1 MPHKDHGGAL
11 LKAGPD
17 DGLAE
22 GQFIAYASVFGNVDS
37 YGDVVEPGAFTDT
50 LTAWEAKGAP
60 IPLLFGHNMA
70 DPDFNIGHVVTAEE
84 DGHGLKVLC
93 QLDLESPKGAQ
104 VHRLLKGR
112 RIGELSFAYDVLES
126 QPVKS
131 AELGDYVSLKRLDLH
146 EVSVVPIGANRATS
160 VVAVKGDQGVT
171 SKKDEGV
178 MNVKEQ
184 KAAAVAKMRAIV
196 DGAKAAGV
204 ELTDEEAL
212 EVSGLLD
219 EVKGFDEQIKKSLDS
234 QALVAAVEKLGAG
247 IEPVVNESEKSGMGA
262 MTKGRFLGLSGKS
275 AKDAAGKLAGQMLG
289 QAGGVKSLTAA
300 GTTVTGTP
308 LVSQSPIELDK
319 VPTSFLDVLAVA
331 QHNTQAYQYLR
342 QTVRENNAAVWEA
355 GNKPESKFTVEN
367 VEAKLAT
374 VAHTSEGV
382 DRYTLIDNAALGDFL
397 SAEMIDGL
405 RHAVEAQVL
414 NGDGTGKNMLGV
426 LATSGV
432 LTQAF
437 ATDLVTTTRK
447 AITSLEALGR
457 KPGVYVL
464 SPTDWEALELARNT
478 SGSFDLAHT
487 AVDRAARKLHG
498 VPVTVSTALPA
509 KTAVLL
515 DLDAVK
521 VDTDT
526 HGLIVEWGT
535 KGDDFVQNASRL
547 LVEGRFGVSVL
558 RPSGVVKIATAAA

>member
-11 LKAGPD
+11 LKAGPG

-22 GQFIAYASVFGNVDS
+22 GQFVAYASVFGNVDS
-37 YGDVVEPGAFTDT
+37 YGDVVEPGAFTET
-50 LTAWEAKGAP
+50 LNAWAAKGAP

-70 DPDFNIGHVVTAEE
+70 DPDFNIGHVVKAEE

-104 VHRLLKGR
+104 VHRMLKGKR
-112 RIGELSFAYDVLES
+112 VDNLSFAYDVLDS

-131 AELGDYVSLKRLDLH
+131 EELGNYVSLKKLDLH

-171 SKKDEGV
+171 TKKNEGV

-184 KAAAVAKMRAIV
+184 KAAAVAKMQGIV

-212 EVSGLLD
+212 EVSDLLGKV
-219 EVKGFDEQIKKSLDS
+219 EECNVQIKASLDS
-234 QALVAAVEKLGAG
+234 QALVAAVEKLGKG
-247 IEPVVNESEKSGMGA
+247 VEPVVNEGEKSGMSVN
-262 MTKGRFLGLSGKS
+262 KCRFLGLSGKS
-275 AKDAAGKLAGQMLG
+275 AKDAASKLAGQMLG
-289 QAGGVKSLTAA
+289 QAGGVKSLTTA
-300 GTTVTGTP
+300 GEAVTGTP

-331 QHNTQAYQYLR
+331 QHTTPVYQYLR
-342 QTVRENNAAVWEA
+342 QTVRENNAGVWKA

-367 VEAKLAT
+367 VNGELSV
-374 VAHTSEGV
+374 VAHLSEGV
-382 DRYTLIDNAALGDFL
+382 NRYTLLDNAALGDFL
-397 SAEMIDGL
+397 NAEMLDGL
-405 RHAVEAQVL
+405 RQAVEAQVL
-414 NGDGTGKNMLGV
+414 NGDGTGNNMTGV

-432 LTQAF
+432 LVQAF

-447 AITSLEALGR
+447 AITSLETQGR
-457 KPGVYVL
+457 KPGVFVL

-498 VPVTVSTALPA
+498 VPVTVSTALPI
-509 KTAVLL
+509 KMAVLL

-526 HGLIVEWGT
+526 HGLVVEWGT
-535 KGDDFVQNASRL
+535 AGDDFKQNAQRL

-558 RPSGVVKIATAAA
+558 RPSGVVKIDTAIS